1 MDHYSEYPRGHIVV
15 FFVQLPEGK
24 SLGARVKEREAKL
37 DRRLI
42 YVPYI
47 GCIALVGQRGV
58 GGGNDEIALAS
69 QNVAL
74 SLYFSWYFSYIV
86 RKSVFFCRKGR
97 KLFVSK

>member
-1 MDHYSEYPRGHIVV
+1 MYLKPEKVTPSCWASQVDHYSEYPRGHIVV
-15 FFVQLPEGK
+15 FFVQLPEAK

-58 GGGNDEIALAS
+58 GGT
-69 QNVAL
+69 VMT
-74 SLYFSWYFSYIV
+74 
-86 RKSVFFCRKGR
+86 
-97 KLFVSK
+97 KLH